1 MNLQPVQEFKQKSAG
16 PEEQRNEPE
25 QNTRMNLNR
34 TQVFVTVH
42 SRISFIAKLKGMA
55 DPWFARGQLAVP
67 WERQVNK
74 SRPRLN

>member
-1 MNLQPVQEFKQKSAG
+1 
-16 PEEQRNEPE
+16 
-25 QNTRMNLNR
+25 MNLNR
-34 TQVFVTVH
+34 TQVFVIVH

-55 DPWFARGQLAVP
+55 DSWFAGGQLAVP

>member
-1 MNLQPVQEFKQKSAG
+1 
-16 PEEQRNEPE
+16 
-25 QNTRMNLNR
+25 MNLNG
-34 TQVFVTVH
+34 TQVFVIVH